1 MKFNGNLA
9 WQQAIAAVAAHR
21 DVLFAV
27 AGVFF
32 LLPALATGFFLTDV
46 QAMMLTNAQAVPPAA
61 ATKFFLIGFGA
72 ALVQAVGTMTL
83 LALLTDRKRPTV
95 GEAIGIGL
103 RAVPT
108 VIAAAVLLMI
118 AMMLATVPVSLLA
131 GLMAAAAGPAAVVVV
146 IALLVGFAY
155 VMTKLS
161 LLLPVIVIDRTFNP
175 VAALLRS
182 WRLTKG
188 NSVRLFF
195 FYLLLFVAYLVIA
208 IVFGLLFSLFVG
220 GGMAAMQGGGAQ
232 AGAGAT
238 LAMSLVSGVIGTVA
252 SVILTAILAA
262 VHHQLSG
269 PSPDAV
275 SATFE

>member
-9 WQQAIAAVAAHR
+9 WQQAIAAVGAHR

-32 LLPALATGFFLTDV
+32 LLPALATGFFLSDV
-46 QAMMLTNAQAVPPAA
+46 QEMMLTNAQAVPPAA
-61 ATKFFLIGFGA
+61 VTRFFLIGFGA
-72 ALVQAVGTMTL
+72 GLVQAVGTMTL
-83 LALLTDRKRPTV
+83 LALLTDRQRPTV

-108 VIAAAVLLMI
+108 VIAAAVLMMI
-118 AMMLATVPVSLLA
+118 AMMLATVPISLLA

-146 IALLVGFAY
+146 IALLVGVAY

-161 LLLPVIVIDRTFNP
+161 LLLPVIVIERTFNP
-175 VAALLRS
+175 IAALLRS

-195 FYLLLFVAYLVIA
+195 FYLLLLIAYLVIA

-220 GGMAAMQGGGAQ
+220 GGMAAVQGAGAQ

-238 LAMSLVSGVIGTVA
+238 LAMSLVSGVLGTVA

>member
-161 LLLPVIVIDRTFNP
+161 LLLPVIVIARTINP
-175 VAALLRS
+175 IAALLRS

-220 GGMAAMQGGGAQ
+220 GGMAAIQGGGAQ

-238 LAMSLVSGVIGTVA
+238 LAMCLVSGVIGTVA